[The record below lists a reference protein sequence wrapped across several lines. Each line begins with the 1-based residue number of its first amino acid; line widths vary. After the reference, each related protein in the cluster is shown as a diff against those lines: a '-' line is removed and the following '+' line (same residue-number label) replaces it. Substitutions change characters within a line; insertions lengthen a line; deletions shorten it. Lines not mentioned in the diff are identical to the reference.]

1 VRTVPPPAAPLD
13 AAQTITKAA
22 RVSLS
27 STRRATRRLG
37 LGAVGAEAADAP
49 LDDARL
55 EAVFALSR
63 LGADGVAAVRARND
77 AAIAL

>member
-1 VRTVPPPAAPLD
+1 M
-13 AAQTITKAA
+13 
-22 RVSLS
+22 SLS

-37 LGAVGAEAADAP
+37 LGAIAGGAEAADAP

-63 LGADGVAAVRARND
+63 LGDEGVAAVRARND